1 MNMKKKSKKVKKYA
15 VGGDLRGQQPNAM
28 MAAPVFGGGGDDGS
42 ATGQV
47 KAISKA
53 AGRAGDYL
61 STAGRAIGSG
71 GQEGIGGSNPG
82 FPGVTDTFR
91 PGTGGGFPQSIT
103 EDFQPGDGDLKKGG
117 KVKRY
122 AKGDMVE
129 SKKAAVEKRK
139 RAISA
144 GIPDQATS
152 DSISEFDEKGL
163 PKKKKPGKKKN
174 MGGMIKYKTGGT
186 ITQPRGVGRAVQR
199 KIRSATLT

>member
-91 PGTGGGFPQSIT
+91 PGTGGGFPQGIT
-103 EDFQPGDGDLKKGG
+103 EDFQPGDDGFKKGG
-117 KVKRY
+117 KVK
-122 AKGDMVE
+122 
-129 SKKAAVEKRK
+129 
-139 RAISA
+139 
-144 GIPDQATS
+144 
-152 DSISEFDEKGL
+152 
-163 PKKKKPGKKKN
+163 KKKKNPTIKVRGAGKV
-174 MGGMIKYKTGGT
+174 IK
-186 ITQPRGVGRAVQR
+186 GVRPAKMVKMKG
-199 KIRSATLT
+199 S